1 MPTIAEELALLPFF
15 SKVPRSDLER
25 AAPLFKRVLLAP
37 NELLWSEGSAVDEL
51 ALLVYGELAVS
62 TQLREVGRVRAPDIA
77 GETGAFVAGSVR
89 SATLKAM
96 LPTTL
101 LTLALP
107 DLRKL
112 RFQRSRVYEALL
124 TLAQRASV
132 KRVAATNAKLARVVA
147 GSFAAPNRKEPGALA
162 RLWRTFRPG
171 LPSTPCPVPGP
182 LLRSQPGLKDM
193 DGKVEQQIAAC
204 LVAEAVAEGQV
215 IVLEGEPGA
224 CMYVVAE
231 GTVDVLRN
239 VRGDRA
245 ELLVQLYPGQQFGA
259 NTLVEGVPRTASC
272 IAATAG
278 WLYRMDREAFEAL
291 TGDARLL
298 WRESVLATLSTQI
311 RNANASLERAL
322 RAPTVADP
330 DEKKNGFA
338 DLLRASGYLESLP
351 ADEDSLENMNFHL
364 DEEHQRNRR
373 PPTGSRRP

>member
-147 GSFAAPNRKEPGALA
+147 GSFAACCFATSSEQRRQTVIIVGTGAAFFCGAAWPVFA
-162 RLWRTFRPG
+162 RRTSTRWR
-171 LPSTPCPVPGP
+171 
-182 LLRSQPGLKDM
+182 
-193 DGKVEQQIAAC
+193 
-204 LVAEAVAEGQV
+204 
-215 IVLEGEPGA
+215 
-224 CMYVVAE
+224 
-231 GTVDVLRN
+231 
-239 VRGDRA
+239 
-245 ELLVQLYPGQQFGA
+245 
-259 NTLVEGVPRTASC
+259 
-272 IAATAG
+272 
-278 WLYRMDREAFEAL
+278 
-291 TGDARLL
+291 
-298 WRESVLATLSTQI
+298 
-311 RNANASLERAL
+311 
-322 RAPTVADP
+322 
-330 DEKKNGFA
+330 
-338 DLLRASGYLESLP
+338 
-351 ADEDSLENMNFHL
+351 
-364 DEEHQRNRR
+364 
-373 PPTGSRRP
+373 